1 KGLWER
7 PVVRQH
13 IAERL
18 MRRFA
23 QAGSRKDLLV
33 CARLLE
39 LAPGQEPA
47 KRLMVGFEQAFQGRP
62 LTDLPDELVKVM
74 ARVGGGSPAL
84 RVRQGDEKA
93 TAEAL
98 KAIANEKA
106 DRRRRLQYVQIFGE
120 VRQPRSVPV
129 LLALVEK
136 SRDDDLRQAALTGLQ
151 ADPDGKV
158 GTEVVRLYAKL
169 PESVRGVAQTL
180 LASRK
185 AWALELLKAVD
196 AGKLDPKLVP
206 ADALRK
212 VLLHDD
218 KQMAALV
225 RKHW

>member
-1 KGLWER
+1 ARRLPARDALPIISNLLARDEDASDIHIPLLLWWAIESKCGSDPDAVLGLFADKGLWER
-7 PVVRQH
+7 PLVRQH

-62 LTDLPDELVKVM
+62 LPDLPDELVKVM

-98 KAIANEKA
+98 KAVANEKA
-106 DRRRRLQYVQIFGE
+106 DRRQR
-120 VRQPRSVPV
+120 
-129 LLALVEK
+129 
-136 SRDDDLRQAALTGLQ
+136 
-151 ADPDGKV
+151 
-158 GTEVVRLYAKL
+158 
-169 PESVRGVAQTL
+169 
-180 LASRK
+180 
-185 AWALELLKAVD
+185 
-196 AGKLDPKLVP
+196 
-206 ADALRK
+206 
-212 VLLHDD
+212 
-218 KQMAALV
+218 
-225 RKHW
+225 